1 LVALSIFAVS
11 LIRAN
16 ITHERMSQVRAVA
29 EAAEA
34 IVAGYH
40 ARAQAGEITVDQAQ
54 IMARDAI
61 RFARYSD
68 GAEYVFVFDY
78 DGVAQVMGPRPEW
91 EGTNKLNLLDA
102 NGKPFL
108 VDLIAAARAGGGTVD
123 YQFPRSG
130 SSEAEPKLSWAVG
143 FEPWRWMIGTGVYV
157 SDVDAA
163 VWSAAVRLFGGAALV
178 LAVAIILAMV
188 VIRGITK
195 PIADLTSTM
204 TTLAG
209 GDLEVAIPGT
219 DRKDE
224 IGEMADSVKVF
235 QVNAR
240 EVERLQSEQARE
252 QRRNARRV
260 KNEMLAMTNALD
272 EEVRN
277 VMAQVLEQSDAMHGA
292 AAEMAHSVAD
302 TEQGAEAA
310 AMASRTAA
318 ASVDAVAAAAEQL
331 SHSIAEISGQVAG
344 AANVAGQAALQAETT
359 NTHVAGLAEAASQ
372 IGQVVNLISDVAK
385 QTNLLAL
392 NATIEAAR
400 AGEAGKG
407 FAVVANEVKTLANQ
421 TASAT
426 EEIARRIESIQS
438 ATQDAVDAISGIGA
452 VIGQLNETS
461 AAIAAAV
468 EEQTAATGEISHNAQ
483 RASEGTQESTASIG
497 AVSSSSKTTGEYAR
511 SVQSSSEQVRARI
524 RHMQASLES
533 IMRSG
538 QDADPEASRLRPV
551 NVSATLRLAA
561 SGRTTSCTLRSLT
574 YTGVGTL
581 NHDTEGQ
588 PGEEI
593 ELIVSDLGPMSGSV
607 VARTD
612 VATHIRLDVDEAIA
626 EKVQTFVKHRD
637 KAVRA

>member
-1 LVALSIFAVS
+1 
-11 LIRAN
+11 
-16 ITHERMSQVRAVA
+16 MDQVRAVA
-29 EAAEA
+29 EATKS
-34 IVAGYH
+34 IVAGYY
-40 ARAQAGEITVDQAQ
+40 ARAQAGEITMDQAQ

-61 RFARYSD
+61 RFARYNE
-68 GAEYVFVFDY
+68 GAEYVFVFNY
-78 DGVAQVMGPRPEW
+78 DGEAQVMGPRPEW
-91 EGTNKLNLLDA
+91 EGTNKLDLLDA
-102 NGKPFL
+102 NGKSL
-108 VDLIAAARAGGGTVD
+108 IVDMIAAAQAGGGAVD
-123 YQFPRSG
+123 YWFPRAG
-130 SSEAEPKLSWAVG
+130 STEPEPKLSWAVG
-143 FEPWRWMIGTGVYV
+143 FEPWRWMVGTGVYV

-163 VWSAAVRLFGGAALV
+163 VWSASVRLFAVAALV
-178 LAVAIILAMV
+178 LAVAAVLAIV
-188 VIRGITK
+188 VIQGITK
-195 PIADLTSTM
+195 PIARLTSTM

-209 GDLEVAIPGT
+209 GNLDVAIPGT
-219 DRKDE
+219 GRKDE

-252 QRRNARRV
+252 QRRSAIRV
-260 KNEMLAMTNALD
+260 KNEMLALTNALD

-277 VMAQVLEQSDAMHGA
+277 VMAQVLEQSDAMNGA
-292 AAEMAHSVAD
+292 AAEMAVSVAD
-302 TEQGAEAA
+302 TEQCAEAA
-310 AMASRTAA
+310 ANASRTAA

-331 SHSIAEISGQVAG
+331 SHSIVEISSQVAG
-344 AANVAGQAALQAETT
+344 AADVAGQAALQAETT

-400 AGEAGKG
+400 AGDAGKG

-421 TASAT
+421 TANAT
-426 EEIARRIESIQS
+426 EEIARRIEGIQS
-438 ATQDAVDAISGIGA
+438 ATQDAVNAISGIGA

-483 RASEGTQESTASIG
+483 RASEGTQEATASIG
-497 AVSSSSKTTGEYAR
+497 AVSSSSNTTGDRAR
-511 SVQSSSEQVRARI
+511 SVRSSSEEVRARI
-524 RHMQASLES
+524 RHMHTALKD
-533 IMRSG
+533 IMRSS
-538 QDADPEASRLRPV
+538 QNVDPEASRLRPV
-551 NVSATLRLAA
+551 NVSATLRLTG
-561 SGRTTSCTLRSLT
+561 SGQTASCTLQGLT

-581 NHDTEGQ
+581 SHDVKGR

-593 ELIVSDLGPMSGSV
+593 ELTVSDLGLMSGSI

-626 EKVQTFVKHRD
+626 EKVKAFVQRRD